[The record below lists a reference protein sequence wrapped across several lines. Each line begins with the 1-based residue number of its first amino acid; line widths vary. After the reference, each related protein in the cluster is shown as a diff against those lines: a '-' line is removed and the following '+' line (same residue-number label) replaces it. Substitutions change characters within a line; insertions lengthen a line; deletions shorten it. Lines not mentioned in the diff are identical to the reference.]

1 MSGGCVF
8 VFDRTGG
15 VDWKEKFAFK
25 YLSVLYMYMLYKDT
39 EYSGFLLGGGGR
51 VFAPPPPLE
60 NFLPPPPP
68 LGEFKV
74 PIFLKVRLQ
83 SHRPITAVFG

>member
-39 EYSGFLLGGGGR
+39 EYSGFLLGGGAGGA
-51 VFAPPPPLE
+51 FAPPPPLKT
-60 NFLPPPPP
+60 FCPP
-68 LGEFKV
+68 LENSKFQ
-74 PIFLKVRLQ
+74 FLKSKNQDYRAIGL
-83 SHRPITAVFG
+83 